1 MPSLQLSQM
10 EGNETG
16 GGLASGSYYHH
27 HLLHHH
33 PQQQQQ
39 QPPPQQQQ
47 QQQQQQQHPNPH
59 NVNGIFANTQSAAH
73 YPSADQSPVFTQTA
87 VHGAV
92 AEAAPKRKRGRPR
105 KYGPGGPA
113 SGDIKP
119 SSKTPSSASSSLP
132 LSSSP
137 VSATQLQGKV
147 IASSSGSKRKAQLE
161 ALGNAGQG
169 FTPHVVTV
177 APGED
182 VAQKIMSFMQQGK
195 RAVCVLSAS
204 GSVSNASLRQ
214 PAMLGGNVCYEGRF
228 EILSLSGSYLHN
240 EIGGASSRTGG
251 LSVCLSGSDGR
262 IVGGGVGGPLKAA
275 SPVQVIMGS
284 FIIDGKRDESPPAR
298 VESPIGM
305 VGQAVSNV
313 RFRPTQ
319 DSMARMS
326 PKTKEDQTSIGSSS
340 FMIQCAM
347 HGLSSRTTDWRVP
360 NMGPDGGG
368 FSGMDGGVCQSPED
382 DDDD

>member
-1 MPSLQLSQM
+1 MPSLQREM

-16 GGLASGSYYHH
+16 GGLTSGSYYH
-27 HLLHHH
+27 
-33 PQQQQQ
+33 
-39 QPPPQQQQ
+39 
-47 QQQQQQQHPNPH
+47 QQQHPNPN
-59 NVNGIFANTQSAAH
+59 NVNDIFLNTQSAVH
-73 YPSADQSPVFTQTA
+73 YPPADPPPLYAQSAVPAAS
-87 VHGAV
+87 

-105 KYGPGGPA
+105 KYGPGGPV
-113 SGDIKP
+113 SGDLKP
-119 SSKTPSSASSSLP
+119 SSKKSSASSSLH

-137 VSATQLQGKV
+137 VSATQLQGKD
-147 IASSSGSKRKAQLE
+147 IASSSVSKRKAQLE

-169 FTPHVVTV
+169 FTSHVVTV

-182 VAQKIMSFMQQGK
+182 VAQKIMSFMQHGK
-195 RAVCVLSAS
+195 RAVCILSAS
-204 GSVSNASLRQ
+204 GSISNASLRQ

-284 FIIDGKRDESPPAR
+284 FIIDGKRDGSPPAR
-298 VESPIGM
+298 VESPMAM

-319 DSMARMS
+319 DSMARIS
-326 PKTKEDQTSIGSSS
+326 PKMKEDQQSIGASS

-347 HGLSSRTTDWRVP
+347 HGLSSRSTDWRVP

-368 FSGMDGGVCQSPED
+368 FSGMDGGACQSPED
-382 DDDD
+382 EDDD

>member
-1 MPSLQLSQM
+1 M
-10 EGNETG
+10 EDNKTG
-16 GGLASGSYYHH
+16 GGLTSGSYYHH
-27 HLLHHH
+27 HLHHH
-33 PQQQQQ
+33 HNQQQQL
-39 QPPPQQQQ
+39 
-47 QQQQQQQHPNPH
+47 HPDPH
-59 NVNGIFANTQSAAH
+59 NVNDIFSNTPGAAH
-73 YPSADQSPVFTQTA
+73 YRSADPPPVFTQSA
-87 VHGAV
+87 VHGEG

-113 SGDIKP
+113 SANLKP
-119 SSKTPSSASSSLP
+119 SSKKPLAASSSLP

-137 VSATQLQGKV
+137 VSATQLQGKD
-147 IASSSGSKRKAQLE
+147 IASSSGSKRKAHLE

-204 GSVSNASLRQ
+204 GSISNASLQQ

-275 SPVQVIMGS
+275 GPVQVIMGS
-284 FIIDGKRDESPPAR
+284 FIIDGKRDDTPLAR
-298 VESPIGM
+298 VESPMAM
-305 VGQAVSNV
+305 VGQAVSNI

-319 DSMARMS
+319 DSTSRTS
-326 PKTKEDQTSIGSSS
+326 PKMKEDQLSIGASS
-340 FMIQCAM
+340 FILQCGM
-347 HGLSSRTTDWRVP
+347 LSSRSTDWRVP

-368 FSGMDGGVCQSPED
+368 FSGMDDGACQSPEEGD
-382 DDDD
+382 DG